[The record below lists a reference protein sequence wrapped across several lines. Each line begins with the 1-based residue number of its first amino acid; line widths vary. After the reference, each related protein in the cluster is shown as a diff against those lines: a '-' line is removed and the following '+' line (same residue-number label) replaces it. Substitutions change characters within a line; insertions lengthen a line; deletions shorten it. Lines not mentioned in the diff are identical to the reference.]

1 MDSFKRVGG
10 FWLIWTGVSL
20 GGVAITALGL
30 ALLHAA
36 T

>member
-30 ALLHAA
+30 LFLHAA